1 LSSSSKPK
9 ARVEIA
15 SDFSPLLDRKM
26 EETTAG
32 LPSSLTRRL
41 LSSGKD
47 NIEIIVK
54 YIAAIKSEVNP
65 SDHYRVDLIALLSR
79 FSKYRDN
86 KPFRDLT
93 RNLSQSLRNHKV
105 IWGNIFPS

>member
-1 LSSSSKPK
+1 
-9 ARVEIA
+9 VVA
-15 SDFSPLLDRKM
+15 SDFSPLLDRKI

-32 LPSSLTRRL
+32 LTRRL

-65 SDHYRVDLIALLSR
+65 SDHYSIHV
-79 FSKYRDN
+79 
-86 KPFRDLT
+86 
-93 RNLSQSLRNHKV
+93 
-105 IWGNIFPS
+105 